1 MARSLDAR
9 LGTYDAHDEL
19 QWMSVSNIRSLDSAE
34 LYTDDFRDR
43 LDSILTRVRGAPL
56 AARRCPRPLVI
67 RETRAE
73 VPAATSRY
81 LTLAGL
87 PLADECLRHVAH
99 EIYRCIGFWD
109 VGVWITCKSIHSWK
123 HSMFDPNF
131 RDMWCPTEDG
141 RWVQMWKCPR
151 CIVAQNLGEEGT
163 LEQCL
168 ECRAPQNGEL
178 GALGAFGGTRLVGSS
193 PPPKPP
199 GIPDTAEH
207 FDMTFGDSA
216 SSGSG
221 ASTSNLAP
229 RSPRVQVFAC
239 SPSVAVPLRSPTTLF
254 DGLRVVEHD
263 VLGQAHGGKLVAE
276 SLDCTLVVMDPV

>member
-1 MARSLDAR
+1 M
-9 LGTYDAHDEL
+9 
-19 QWMSVSNIRSLDSAE
+19 
-34 LYTDDFRDR
+34 
-43 LDSILTRVRGAPL
+43 
-56 AARRCPRPLVI
+56 VI
-67 RETRAE
+67 REVRAE
-73 VPAATSRY
+73 VPAA
-81 LTLAGL
+81 
-87 PLADECLRHVAH
+87 PLDLELL
-99 EIYRCIGFWD
+99 F
-109 VGVWITCKSIHSWK
+109 
-123 HSMFDPNF
+123 
-131 RDMWCPTEDG
+131 
-141 RWVQMWKCPR
+141 
-151 CIVAQNLGEEGT
+151 GEEEPATVEAAGF
-163 LEQCL
+163 LRGKEKPMC
-168 ECRAPQNGEL
+168 PL

-239 SPSVAVPLRSPTTLF
+239 SPSVAVPLRSPTTLL